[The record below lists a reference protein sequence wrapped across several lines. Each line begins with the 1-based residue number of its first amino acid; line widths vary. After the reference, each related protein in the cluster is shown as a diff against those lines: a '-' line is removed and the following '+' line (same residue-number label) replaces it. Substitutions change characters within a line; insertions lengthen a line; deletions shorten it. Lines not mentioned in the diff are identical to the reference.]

1 MQGDLQ
7 FYLILAAAAFFL
19 AVLWAASFAYTY
31 WDVRQRNLSSLEGLA
46 WVALVAVLPLIG
58 FFAYL
63 FARLL
68 VSFFSPRTPAMEK
81 NRMTALRAAP
91 QPSLESAPGQSSGTL
106 VASDLAN
113 ATRLEAPAP
122 VGGLKKGQAGAPS
135 FELIVVE
142 GPSKGARY
150 PINRL
155 PVRIGRGSTVEIRL
169 DEDLT
174 VSRNHA
180 LIRMQNGVL
189 WILDQHS
196 SHGTQ
201 VNGEVKETSPLKPGD
216 RIRAGQSGLLLS
228 VRESGQTME
237 RWG

>member
-1 MQGDLQ
+1 MQVELK

-31 WDVRQRNLSSLEGLA
+31 WDVRRRNLSSLEGLA

-68 VSFFSPRTPAMEK
+68 VAFFSPRIPGVEN
-81 NRMTALRAAP
+81 NRMTALKAAP
-91 QPSLESAPGQSSGTL
+91 QASLESAPGRATGTL
-106 VASDLAN
+106 VASDLIN
-113 ATRLEAPAP
+113 DTRLEAPAP
-122 VGGLKKGQAGAPS
+122 IGGIKKGQAGAAS

-150 PINRL
+150 SIDRL

-180 LIRMQNGVL
+180 EIQMQNGVL

-201 VNGEVKETSPLKPGD
+201 VNGEVKDTSPLKPGD
-216 RIRAGQSGLLLS
+216 RIRAGQSELLLS
-228 VRESGQTME
+228 VREGGQTRE